1 MHNQMHDACHKRK
14 RAAAKTPG
22 TYMMNEQHLRMGG
35 ALRNHVSAQS
45 YDNSVAQQSRDAA
58 AISVFLRYCVC
69 AFLRFWV
76 TAFLCL
82 CVFISYGSV
91 SLRVNVLASLCSH
104 VFVFLR
110 QGISASRRIDVNRL
124 CVSTRLCVSVC
135 VCACMY
141 VPVWLCVRMSVRLCD
156 CVPVCASLR
165 ICKTVFVCLC
175 VCVAVGMCV

>member
-1 MHNQMHDACHKRK
+1 MHDACHTRK
-14 RAAAKTPG
+14 RAAATTPG
-22 TYMMNEQHLRMGG
+22 AYMMNEQHLRMGG

-76 TAFLCL
+76 TAFLRL
-82 CVFISYGSV
+82 CVFMSYGSV
-91 SLRVNVLASLCSH
+91 SLRVNVLAFLCSQ

-124 CVSTRLCVSVC
+124 CASTRLCVSVC
-135 VCACMY
+135 VC
-141 VPVWLCVRMSVRLCD
+141 V
-156 CVPVCASLR
+156 
-165 ICKTVFVCLC
+165 C
-175 VCVAVGMCV
+175 VCVYGCPCVAVCPYVCVSM

>member
-1 MHNQMHDACHKRK
+1 MHDACHTRK
-14 RAAAKTPG
+14 RAAATTPG
-22 TYMMNEQHLRMGG
+22 AYMMNEQHLRMGG

-76 TAFLCL
+76 TAFLRL
-82 CVFISYGSV
+82 CVFMSYGSV
-91 SLRVNVLASLCSH
+91 SLRVNVLVSLCSH

-135 VCACMY
+135 VCARMH
-141 VPVWLCVRMSVRLCD
+141 VPVWLCVRMSVCLCD

-165 ICKTVFVCLC
+165 ICTTVFVCLC
-175 VCVAVGMCV
+175 VCVDVGMCV

>member
-1 MHNQMHDACHKRK
+1 MHDACHTRK
-14 RAAAKTPG
+14 RAAATTPG
-22 TYMMNEQHLRMGG
+22 AYMMNEQHLRMGG

-76 TAFLCL
+76 TAFLRL
-82 CVFISYGSV
+82 CVFMSYGSV
-91 SLRVNVLASLCSH
+91 SLRVNVLAFLCSH

-141 VPVWLCVRMSVRLCD
+141 VPVWLCVRMSVCLCD

>member
-1 MHNQMHDACHKRK
+1 MYDACHKRT

-22 TYMMNEQHLRMGG
+22 TYMMNEQQLRMGG

-82 CVFISYGSV
+82 CVFVSYGSV

-135 VCACMY
+135 VC
-141 VPVWLCVRMSVRLCD
+141 V
-156 CVPVCASLR
+156 
-165 ICKTVFVCLC
+165 C
-175 VCVAVGMCV
+175 VCVCVYVFFSPTESLNLILKTWFVNSKLLIFS